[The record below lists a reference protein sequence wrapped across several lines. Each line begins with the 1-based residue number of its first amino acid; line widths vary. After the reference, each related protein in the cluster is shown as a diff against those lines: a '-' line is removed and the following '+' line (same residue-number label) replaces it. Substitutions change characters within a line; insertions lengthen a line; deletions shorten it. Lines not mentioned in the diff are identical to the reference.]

1 MHVPSSSPPPALY
14 PGCHVAL
21 IAPSSPF
28 DREAFDR
35 GAARLGERYDV
46 TWRPDIF
53 ASVGHLAGDDER
65 RREELLAALDDP
77 SVRGIVAV
85 RGGYGATRLLDT
97 VDAER
102 VRDAGKAL
110 VGFSDLTALHALW
123 ARAGVRSV
131 HGAMVGALGRT
142 TDAAFERWVA
152 VLEGAVP
159 PAIEGLRTLAP
170 GTARGTLLGGN
181 LSVLAALAGTP
192 YAPPLDG
199 ALLFL
204 EDIGEPAYRIDRMLT
219 TLLQAGWLDRVRG
232 VALGMF
238 NQRSGEPAGPPAPA
252 IEAVLRE
259 RLGPLGVPVAS
270 GIPAGHIESPVEL
283 PLGASATLDA
293 STGTLRFH
301 EAATFGPSAAR

>member
-204 EDIGEPAYRIDRMLT
+204 ESSEDCSGPAELDARLMDYENMGVLDQINGLLIGRPYHFDDAAKALLRQIILERTAAYTFPIISDMDFGHT
-219 TLLQAGWLDRVRG
+219 APQFLL
-232 VALGMF
+232 
-238 NQRSGEPAGPPAPA
+238 
-252 IEAVLRE
+252 
-259 RLGPLGVPVAS
+259 PLGVRGRIDSEAQTFS
-270 GIPAGHIESPVEL
+270 L
-283 PLGASATLDA
+283 L
-293 STGTLRFH
+293 
-301 EAATFGPSAAR
+301 EAAVAG